1 MTKTLAPLALAA
13 LLLPG
18 LAAAHSALEASVPG
32 PDETVTAPVA
42 EIALNFRNA
51 IRLTRIEVEGPDGVT
66 ELEAEEPMGTEFLLP
81 AELDAGTYLLRWI
94 GLGIDG
100 HPMKGE
106 FGFAVE

>member
-51 IRLTRIEVEGPDGVT
+51 IRLTRIEGQTIRQAAATMKRSET
-66 ELEAEEPMGTEFLLP
+66 ATYQLLWRATKRLKEAFGDTASLLLWHVP
-81 AELDAGTYLLRWI
+81 PS
-94 GLGIDG
+94 
-100 HPMKGE
+100 H
-106 FGFAVE
+106 FGQ